1 MIRCWRGEESA
12 LGTLDVII
20 TYANVDAERAA
31 SFHPTV
37 VKVDAR
43 NRRLAPARA

>member
-1 MIRCWRGEESA
+1 M

-20 TYANVDAERAA
+20 TNANVDAELAA
-31 SFHPTV
+31 RFHPTV

-43 NRRLAPARA
+43 NRRLVPAGG